1 MTICPVRCFTC
12 GKVTGNKWQTYQK
25 LIESG
30 VSPSEAFDKLG
41 LKRYCCR
48 RIILTHLEIVD
59 KLLDYSVENRKKV
72 MVDITNLKN
81 W

>member
-72 MVDITNLKN
+72 MVDITN
-81 W
+81 